1 MPEAPPRRCRRTG
14 ARGHQF
20 TAVRWGER
28 RGSNP
33 RPQEPQSCALPAE
46 LRPPLSA
53 ISYRSFPCGG
63 IYSLC
68 MTHTQLDRLRKSDPL
83 PYLLAPRRQDRF
95 ASEVSLAHPCGARC
109 ARPIFL
115 RKMVERTFSSA
126 GRTLQSKAPPQPRSA
141 TSPNPAGRTDS
152 QAKSRLLTPA
162 GRAARVPSSCGRWS
176 NERSR
181 PRAGPS
187 NPKRPRGAL
196 WIGAPGRTR
205 TCYPRLRRPMLYPDE
220 LQALR
225 RFLQVDLA
233 SLNVVVGAE
242 GFEPPT
248 PCSQSRCAT
257 RLRYAPIFR
266 AHERPPWTRERDD
279 TQEPECGQL
288 PRAATVLR
296 RARRI
301 IGTPPALQYPASSL
315 LSRTCTCNMARC

>member
-1 MPEAPPRRCRRTG
+1 
-14 ARGHQF
+14 
-20 TAVRWGER
+20 
-28 RGSNP
+28 
-33 RPQEPQSCALPAE
+33 
-46 LRPPLSA
+46 
-53 ISYRSFPCGG
+53 
-63 IYSLC
+63 
-68 MTHTQLDRLRKSDPL
+68 MTHTLLDRLRKPDPF
-83 PYLLAPRRQDRF
+83 PYLSDIRPAP
-95 ASEVSLAHPCGARC
+95 
-109 ARPIFL
+109 
-115 RKMVERTFSSA
+115 
-126 GRTLQSKAPPQPRSA
+126 
-141 TSPNPAGRTDS
+141 GRTDS

-162 GRAARVPSSCGRWS
+162 GRAARVPSSCGRGS

-181 PRAGPS
+181 PEAGPS

-288 PRAATVLR
+288 PRSPH
-296 RARRI
+296 
-301 IGTPPALQYPASSL
+301 GPPARPSYHRHPTRAAISGLVLAIADVHLQHGAL
-315 LSRTCTCNMARC
+315 LN